1 MSLCRRSNGGNSE
14 IMKKNAYQAPLAEE
28 IRMDA
33 EEIRTDFLVASSE
46 SGESQIRFDYSEFG
60 A

>member
-1 MSLCRRSNGGNSE
+1 
-14 IMKKNAYQAPLAEE
+14 MKKNAYQSPLAEE
-28 IRMDA
+28 IRMDM

-46 SGESQIRFDYSEFG
+46 SDEHQIRFDYSEFI